1 MGKQSQGGLAT
12 PALWGRAEAGTC
24 GLEEAS
30 GKAWSVPKAVELH
43 GAPSGWIWDEAGA
56 PL

>member
-12 PALWGRAEAGTC
+12 PVLWGRAEAGTC

-30 GKAWSVPKAVELH
+30 GKAWSVPEAVELH
-43 GAPSGWIWDEAGA
+43 GAPSGWVWDEAGA